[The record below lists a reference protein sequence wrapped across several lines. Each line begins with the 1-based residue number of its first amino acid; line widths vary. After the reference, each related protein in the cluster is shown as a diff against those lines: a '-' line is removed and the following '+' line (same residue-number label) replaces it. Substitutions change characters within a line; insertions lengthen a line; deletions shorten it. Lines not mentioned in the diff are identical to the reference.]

1 MAQEPSAATG
11 DPRILIAR
19 LSAIGDAIHTMP
31 VLCAL
36 RRQLPQALLA
46 WVVEE
51 RAAALLRG
59 HEALDE
65 LITLPRG
72 WLKSPKTVWRLRQRL
87 RAFAPHVT
95 IDPQGLTKSAL
106 VARLSGAGCRIGF
119 GDEKG
124 RELSRWLNT
133 DLVSTTAPH
142 VVDCYLAL
150 LEPLGIDPE
159 PVEFR
164 VPENEADRATAA
176 RIVWQAGLENGFA
189 VINPGAGW
197 PSRVWPAVRHGR
209 VADYLG
215 RQRGL
220 SSLVV
225 WAGGEE
231 RSMAERIAAGSGGH
245 ARPAPATT
253 LTELAALLRLAR
265 LFIGSDTGPLHLA
278 AAVGTP
284 CISLHGTTWAGRSGP
299 YGPKHIA
306 LQKMSLDHPLDRARK
321 TASNRLM
328 EAISVELVCEAC
340 DRILRRDASH
350 AA

>member
-1 MAQEPSAATG
+1 VAQEPSSVAG
-11 DPRILIAR
+11 NPRILIAR

-31 VLCAL
+31 LLCAL

-51 RAAALLRG
+51 RAATLLRG

-65 LITLPRG
+65 LIRLPRG
-72 WLKSPKTVWRLRQRL
+72 WLKSPRTVWRLRRRL
-87 RAFAPHVT
+87 RALQPDVAL
-95 IDPQGLTKSAL
+95 DPQGLTKSAL

-124 RELSRWLNT
+124 RELSRWLYT
-133 DLVSTTAPH
+133 EWVSTPARH
-142 VVDCYLAL
+142 VVDSYLAL
-150 LEPLGIDPE
+150 LEPLGIDPR

-164 VPENEADRATAA
+164 VPENEADAATAA
-176 RIVWQAGLENGFA
+176 GIVRHAGLEEGFA

-215 RQRGL
+215 RHKGL
-220 SSLVV
+220 PSVVV

-231 RSMAERIAAGSGGH
+231 RSMAEQIAAGSGGH
-245 ARPAPATT
+245 ARLAPATT

-284 CISLHGTTWAGRSGP
+284 CISLHGPTWAERSGP
-299 YGPKHIA
+299 YGPQHIA
-306 LQKMSLDHPLDRARK
+306 LQEMSLDDALDRNRK
-321 TASNRLM
+321 TASARLM